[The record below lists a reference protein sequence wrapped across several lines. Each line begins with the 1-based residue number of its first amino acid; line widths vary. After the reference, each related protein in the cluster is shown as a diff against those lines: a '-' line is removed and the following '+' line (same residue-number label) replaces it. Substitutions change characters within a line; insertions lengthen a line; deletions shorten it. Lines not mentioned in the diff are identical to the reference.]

1 MTLEIVPGSLTN
13 PDPSIKSYAPY
24 APAIG
29 VTGYIDRWRP
39 ALDFA
44 SAAVGD
50 TVLSYPSPLNPTNVL
65 VGNTVAPPEIIDDS
79 GLRMINCATLG
90 ATSAL
95 TDPNRKFNTDA
106 TFLIVWKE
114 TAGGSVPHGI
124 LTAAGLRFGRSSAGW
139 GIIKLS
145 GSAGA
150 TLSISNDS
158 AAGGVTIGAK
168 MYAAVVSIPADG
180 TQEVSLTLIG
190 AGQAPVTKKS
200 VVSRGGS
207 LEENRR
213 LRIGKDSG
221 NNADNGPLYAEL
233 VVWDRLLTAS
243 EVNTTVGYAT
253 EEYGL

>member
-1 MTLEIVPGSLTN
+1 MTLEIIPGSLTN

-44 SAAVGD
+44 AAAVGD
-50 TVLSYPSPLNPTNVL
+50 TVLSYPSPLNPSNVL
-65 VGNTVAPPEIIDDS
+65 VGDTVAPPKIIDDN

-95 TDPNRKFNTDA
+95 TDANRKFNTDA

-124 LTAAGLRFGRSSAGW
+124 LTAAGLRFGRASAGW
-139 GIIKLS
+139 SMSKLS
-145 GSAGA
+145 GTPGA
-150 TLSISNDS
+150 TLTISHDI

-168 MYAAVVSIPADG
+168 RYAAIISIPADG

-213 LRIGKDSG
+213 LRIGKDAG

-233 VVWDRLLTAS
+233 VVWDRLLT
-243 EVNTTVGYAT
+243 T
-253 EEYGL
+253 EEVASIVDYAKNKYVL